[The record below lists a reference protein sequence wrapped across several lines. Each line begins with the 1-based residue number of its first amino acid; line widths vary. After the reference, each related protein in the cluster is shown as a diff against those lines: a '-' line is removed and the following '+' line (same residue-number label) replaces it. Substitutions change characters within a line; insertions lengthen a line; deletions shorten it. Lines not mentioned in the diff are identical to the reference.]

1 VKLLH
6 RQIFLELLKLFGLTV
21 SCLLGLI
28 LVGRMLQLR
37 SLFLSQNIGILNIL
51 QLFFY
56 LTPFFL
62 LLITPI
68 ATMLSVF
75 LTFLRMSTDNELV
88 ALRANGV
95 SLYRM
100 LPAPVLFCSLC
111 TLFAFFISF
120 WGLAWGM
127 DMFKTKLYYFAKTHS
142 KFSLQPGVFN
152 KEFPGITFYAHQ
164 VDNEKGEL
172 KFAFVR
178 DDSIKGTSV
187 VVVAPEAQV
196 VSSPQDATIHV
207 VFHNGRIFRK
217 NGDEL
222 NILKFGK
229 YSIKLDLGKLLTGF
243 NFAEQKAKDMPF
255 FRLWDIRNDHSLMPD
270 QDERFYRKVDTEFY
284 KRLTLPLGCFILGMF
299 AISIASVFRG
309 LKQQYGLLLAMGLF
323 MVYYTMFS
331 IGVSMGE
338 SGTIPPEYGMWAPDV
353 LFVFVALFG
362 MRYANLERTP
372 TVVHWLT
379 HLRLFKKGGEAGA

>member
-1 VKLLH
+1 MKILH
-6 RQIFLELLKLFGLTV
+6 RQIFLELCKLFGLTV

-37 SLFLSQNIGILNIL
+37 SLFLSQDIGLFNIL

-75 LTFLRMSTDNELV
+75 LTFLRMSTDNELI
-88 ALRANGV
+88 ALKASGV

-100 LPAPVLFCSLC
+100 LPAPVAFCTMC
-111 TLFAFFISF
+111 TLFTFFISF

-164 VDNEKGEL
+164 VDNEKGLL

-178 DDSIKGTSV
+178 DESIKGTSV
-187 VVVAPEAQV
+187 VVVAPSAQI
-196 VSSPQDATIHV
+196 VSTPELAEIKIE
-207 VFHNGRIFRK
+207 FNNGKIFRES
-217 NGDEL
+217 GEEL
-222 NILKFGK
+222 NVLKFGK
-229 YSIKLDLGKLLTGF
+229 YSIKLDLGRLLGGF
-243 NFAEQKAKDMPF
+243 NFKEDKAKDMPF
-255 FRLWDIRNDHSLMPD
+255 SRLSAIRDNPSLAPS
-270 QDERFYRKVDTEFY
+270 QSPRFHRKVDTEYF
-284 KRLTLPLGCFILGMF
+284 KRL
-299 AISIASVFRG
+299 V
-309 LKQQYGLLLAMGLF
+309 
-323 MVYYTMFS
+323 
-331 IGVSMGE
+331 
-338 SGTIPPEYGMWAPDV
+338 
-353 LFVFVALFG
+353 
-362 MRYANLERTP
+362 
-372 TVVHWLT
+372 
-379 HLRLFKKGGEAGA
+379 

>member
-1 VKLLH
+1 
-6 RQIFLELLKLFGLTV
+6 
-21 SCLLGLI
+21 
-28 LVGRMLQLR
+28 
-37 SLFLSQNIGILNIL
+37 
-51 QLFFY
+51 
-56 LTPFFL
+56 
-62 LLITPI
+62 
-68 ATMLSVF
+68 
-75 LTFLRMSTDNELV
+75 
-88 ALRANGV
+88 
-95 SLYRM
+95 
-100 LPAPVLFCSLC
+100 
-111 TLFAFFISF
+111 
-120 WGLAWGM
+120 
-127 DMFKTKLYYFAKTHS
+127 
-142 KFSLQPGVFN
+142 VFN